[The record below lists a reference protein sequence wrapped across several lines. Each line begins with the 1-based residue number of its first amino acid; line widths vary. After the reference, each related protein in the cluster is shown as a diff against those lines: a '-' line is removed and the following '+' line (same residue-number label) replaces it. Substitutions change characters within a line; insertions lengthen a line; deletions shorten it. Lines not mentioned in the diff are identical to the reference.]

1 MRLLRRTLSLLRRRN
16 SSDLVLRC
24 FLIFEYTCVF
34 LSIIFMYCMIY
45 YNPHEDFQLSYLLSL
60 TRI

>member
-24 FLIFEYTCVF
+24 FCFFEYTCVF
-34 LSIIFMYCMIY
+34 LSSSVDGHFYVLYDI
-45 YNPHEDFQLSYLLSL
+45 L
-60 TRI
+60 